1 MTDPVPNP
9 EARPFV
15 IAAEVAAAFAAGR
28 PVVALEST
36 VIAHG
41 LPWPANLETAQ
52 RCEAAVREAGATPA
66 TLAVFGGRVYIGCD
80 SAALE
85 RLAHS
90 QGVQKLSIRDL
101 PLALTQGLDGAT
113 TVAATIHLA
122 RACPQPIA
130 VFATG
135 GIGGVH
141 RGWEHSL
148 DISADLPVLARTE
161 IVTVCAGAK
170 LILDLPATRE
180 WLETH
185 GVSVLGW
192 QTSEFPAFYSRESG
206 LPVDARVDTP
216 ADVAAIV
223 RARRVLGLPGGV
235 LLVAPIPES
244 AAIPTAEIAHTIDDA
259 LRAARE
265 SGVTG
270 KDLTPFLLGHL
281 HHQTRGRS
289 LTANI
294 ALLLNNATVA
304 GRVAVALS

>member
-1 MTDPVPNP
+1 MSDPEPNTNA
-9 EARPFV
+9 ARFV
-15 IAAEVAAAFAAGR
+15 IADEVAAAFAAGR

-66 TLAVFGGRVYIGCD
+66 TLAVFGGRVHIGCD
-80 SAALE
+80 VAALE
-85 RLAHS
+85 RLAHGK
-90 QGVQKLSIRDL
+90 GVQKLSIRDL
-101 PLALTQGLDGAT
+101 PLALAQGLDGAT

-122 RACPQPIA
+122 RACTQPIP

-141 RGWEHSL
+141 RGWEQTL

-192 QTSEFPAFYSRESG
+192 QTDEFPAFYTRESG
-206 LPVDARVDTP
+206 LPVDARVDT
-216 ADVAAIV
+216 AAEVAAIV
-223 RARRVLGLPGGV
+223 RARRTLGLPGGV
-235 LLVAPIPES
+235 LLVAPS
-244 AAIPTAEIAHTIDDA
+244 
-259 LRAARE
+259 
-265 SGVTG
+265 
-270 KDLTPFLLGHL
+270 
-281 HHQTRGRS
+281 RS
-289 LTANI
+289 RSYP
-294 ALLLNNATVA
+294 
-304 GRVAVALS
+304 GW